1 LILEGY
7 GTSSLPTTGF
17 FEYKTN
23 AAGLNL
29 QQVMGLQQ
37 DGPVGS
43 DTWNALLNIQAT
55 VNNA

>member
-7 GTSSLPTTGF
+7 GISSLPTTGF

-29 QQVMGLQQ
+29 STGDGLQQ
-37 DGPVGS
+37 DGAVGS
-43 DTWNALLNIQAT
+43 DTWNALLNIQ
-55 VNNA
+55 VR